1 MLWLIT
7 AVAEVNNIYMNNTYK
22 GSVLFV
28 LVLLGLF
35 APTAATLGGGR
46 LAGGRRAP
54 AEEEEE
60 KVVG

>member
-35 APTAATLGGGR
+35 APDRGGAWWWAFGGR
-46 LAGGRRAP
+46 GDGAR
-54 AEEEEE
+54 
-60 KVVG
+60 

>member
-7 AVAEVNNIYMNNTYK
+7 VVAEVNNVYMNNTYK

-35 APTAATLGGGR
+35 APTAAALGGGR
-46 LAGGRRAP
+46 LAGGGTAP
-54 AEEEEE
+54 AEEE